1 MPLYNHL
8 KEYRAK
14 INVNQHEMGQLVG
27 VSRKTISQIERGDYS
42 PSVTLALKIAKV
54 FEVPVEAIFTYEE
67 ESEEESAG
75 RCGKKNTQSDGGK
88 RIGRKNSRQ
97 GGEAYDR
104 RDREMQPED

>member
-27 VSRKTISQIERGDYS
+27 VSRQIERGDYS

-67 ESEEESAG
+67 EPEEE
-75 RCGKKNTQSDGGK
+75 K
-88 RIGRKNSRQ
+88 
-97 GGEAYDR
+97 
-104 RDREMQPED
+104 